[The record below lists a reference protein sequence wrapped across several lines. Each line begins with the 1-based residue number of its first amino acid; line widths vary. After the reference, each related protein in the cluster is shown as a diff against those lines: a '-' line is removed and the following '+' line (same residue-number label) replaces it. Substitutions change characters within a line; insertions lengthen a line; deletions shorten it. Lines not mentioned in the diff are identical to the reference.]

1 MLTLSVVDLAFGPVQ
16 FKAKTIKLVFAA
28 SPLRN
33 KDELGLRQDN
43 MSKLSDMSICGLL
56 FQ

>member
-1 MLTLSVVDLAFGPVQ
+1 MLTLGVVDLAFGPVQ
-16 FKAKTIKLVFAA
+16 VKEKTIKLVFSA

-33 KDELGLRQDN
+33 KDELGLRPDN
-43 MSKLSDMSICGLL
+43 MSKLSDMSIGGLL

>member
-16 FKAKTIKLVFAA
+16 VKEKTIQLVFTA

-33 KDELGLRQDN
+33 KDELEG
-43 MSKLSDMSICGLL
+43 
-56 FQ
+56 